1 MLTTFER
8 DGHPLPVTHFKYAQV
23 TLARF
28 QELLGLGLD
37 LGPGM
42 LSRGTMEREDEEPA
56 KFRQTLAV
64 RPEEEDEDNEAA
76 SEVAASEV
84 MNESVVSSV
93 VDK

>member
-1 MLTTFER
+1 MLTR
-8 DGHPLPVTHFKYAQV
+8 THSV
-23 TLARF
+23 W

-42 LSRGTMEREDEEPA
+42 LSRGTMEREDEEPP

-64 RPEEEDEDNEAA
+64 RPEEDEGGGSDCGNAEAAAAIDAISEAAA
-76 SEVAASEV
+76 SEF

>member
-1 MLTTFER
+1 MALLTWTRSFR
-8 DGHPLPVTHFKYAQV
+8 
-23 TLARF
+23 

-42 LSRGTMEREDEEPA
+42 LSRGTMEREDEEPP

-64 RPEEEDEDNEAA
+64 RPEEDEGGASDGGNAEAA
-76 SEVAASEV
+76 AIDAISEAAVSEI

>member
-1 MLTTFER
+1 
-8 DGHPLPVTHFKYAQV
+8 
-23 TLARF
+23 
-28 QELLGLGLD
+28 
-37 LGPGM
+37 M

-64 RPEEEDEDNEAA
+64 RPEEEDEEDHEAA
-76 SEVAASEV
+76 SEAAASEV

>member
-1 MLTTFER
+1 
-8 DGHPLPVTHFKYAQV
+8 
-23 TLARF
+23 
-28 QELLGLGLD
+28 
-37 LGPGM
+37 M

-64 RPEEEDEDNEAA
+64 RPEEDEGGGGSNEAA
-76 SEVAASEV
+76 SEAAASEV